1 MRDHFGSR
9 STARKS
15 GRARSLTPWIVVAL
29 GLCTSLTTLLP
40 EAIAHDHH
48 FIVAENQVASGQE
61 AFAALMPVPAKATLT
76 SGQNLMSMRVVR
88 KPLATPTPTDSRAPQ
103 EDTNVEPTPI
113 PPVSLAPQEHAKG
126 EPLPTSHLPSPPRS
140 ITGAC
145 ESPPMSSWE
154 SAIFDSINHERLQR
168 GVVALRDHACGR
180 LVAEVRAVDMATLS
194 YFSHQGP
201 DGATASSLLRAQL
214 EYSVAGENLA
224 RNNYPFD
231 QSVDVA
237 IESLMESKLHRIV
250 ILDRSYSHLGV
261 ALSEDEA
268 GMKYYVMIFIAF

>member
-1 MRDHFGSR
+1 MRDDSGSR
-9 STARKS
+9 CTAKRS
-15 GRARSLTPWIVVAL
+15 GRARPPTPWRGLLVGLPILLAASLSPVGVEGQLIEGESEEAL
-29 GLCTSLTTLLP
+29 
-40 EAIAHDHH
+40 
-48 FIVAENQVASGQE
+48 V
-61 AFAALMPVPAKATLT
+61 TLT
-76 SGQNLMSMRVVR
+76 VESVQATFAPRDTPSSTRLPRELR
-88 KPLATPTPTDSRAPQ
+88 ATPTPTITHAPL
-103 EDTNVEPTPI
+103 DTRRVAPTRI
-113 PPVSLAPQEHAKG
+113 APSPE
-126 EPLPTSHLPSPPRS
+126 PPRS
-140 ITGAC
+140 VADNC
-145 ESPPMSSWE
+145 DSSPMSSLE
-154 SAIFDSINHERLQR
+154 LDLFDSINHERLQR

-224 RNNYPFD
+224 RNNYPSD